1 MKKILKGIGIFLAL
15 IIIIGAIFYVTKNEN
30 LPTGTKGEKAEALAN
45 KMAKALNYEAY
56 NNAEVL
62 KWSFRNQHF
71 YKWHKSEN
79 IVEVSWDDNKVILN
93 TKNPKKSEVFVA
105 DKKTENQEL
114 IQTATDYFNNDSFWL
129 VAPFKVFDAGVE
141 RSVVKHN
148 NEDALLITY
157 TSGGSTPG
165 DSYLWILDENGFPSS
180 YKMWTSIIPIGGI
193 EASWSD
199 WKKTEAGFQLPTK
212 HKMSLFG
219 MELDMG
225 NVSASNPK
233 ADALANTILKAIK
246 HEAYKNTRFIEWS
259 FGGRKAYKWNKQ
271 KHIVEISWD
280 KTKVILHPN
289 NLEKSTVFID
299 NKETLE
305 NKDKL
310 VKRAEASFNNDSF
323 WLVAPHKLFDGGTI
337 RNIENINGKD
347 ALRVTY
353 TYGGT
358 TPGDSYVWVLDEK
371 YVPKKYIMY
380 LKSQIER
387 GNTNGFSATWDE
399 WFSTESGTLLPKN
412 HTFSGGRK
420 LSMGAVKA
428 YN

>member
-148 NEDALLITY
+148 DKDALLITY

-165 DSYLWILDENGFPSS
+165 DSYLWILDENGFPTS

-212 HKMSLFG
+212 HKMNLFG

-233 ADALANTILKAIK
+233 ADAFANKILETIK
-246 HEAYKNTRFIEWS
+246 HKAYKKNRYIEWS
-259 FGGRKAYKWNKQ
+259 FGGRRAYKWDKKQ
-271 KHIVEISWD
+271 HVVEVSWK

-299 NKETLE
+299 NKETSE
-305 NKDKL
+305 NKKQL

-323 WLVAPHKLFDGGTI
+323 WLVAPHKLFENGII
-337 RNIENINGKD
+337 RTLVKVDGKD
-347 ALRVTY
+347 ALKVKY
-353 TYGGT
+353 TTGGS
-358 TPGDSYVWVLDEK
+358 TPGDSYIWIVDENYLPIK
-371 YVPKKYIMY
+371 YLMNVPSMRMK
-380 LKSQIER
+380 QVP
-387 GNTNGFSATWDE
+387 ATWDE
-399 WFSTESGTLLPKN
+399 WFTTESGTLLPKN